1 MASVFDGLSGVI
13 NATFGSPVPWT
24 PDGGIATAVQSVF
37 RETPISVATEDGH
50 SVLITAPTWRVPRPA
65 ADLVQTGDTIE
76 PATARFFRVLNK
88 VGNGSPAADAFV
100 IFELEEIPT

>member
-13 NATFGSPVPWT
+13 NATFGSLIPWT
-24 PDGGIATAVQSVF
+24 QNGGATTLVQSVF

-65 ADLVQTGDTIE
+65 ADLIQTGDTIE
-76 PATARFFRVLNK
+76 PSTYRFFRVLNK
-88 VGNGSPAADAFV
+88 IGSGSPAADAFV
-100 IFELEEIPT
+100 IFELEEIPA

>member
-13 NATFGSPVPWT
+13 NATFGSPIDWRQNGGVPVS
-24 PDGGIATAVQSVF
+24 VQSVF

-65 ADLVQTGDTIE
+65 ADLVQAGDTIS
-76 PATARFFRVLNK
+76 PSFDKFFRVLNK
-88 VGNGSPAADAFV
+88 IGSGSPAADAFV
-100 IFELEEIPT
+100 VFELEEVTE